1 MDSLKILPS
10 WLCRDETPIKCNI
23 TWGHQYSPPA
33 AWHPSRQGYPARAP
47 WPEILRSQS
56 ILPFCCLSGT
66 FLPTMGKDKIVW
78 YFRITWNWCV
88 TCFHDTFL
96 RTNHF
101 DLCPDQCHQLLSWNI
116 YYSVLYFFEATLCL
130 SGISQTEKKESC
142 RLRLKGTVHITTSL
156 KDNSTSW
163 NKNQWTVY
171 ITKRQPAGTKT
182 VSGVLWQN

>member
-1 MDSLKILPS
+1 MKQSTRQPIVRTCRLASFQAGLP
-10 WLCRDETPIKCNI
+10 
-23 TWGHQYSPPA
+23 
-33 AWHPSRQGYPARAP
+33 RQGPVA
-47 WPEILRSQS
+47 WNFVVTINFL
-56 ILPFCCLSGT
+56 LFCCLWAT